1 MNMKKP
7 DEGRF
12 GTLGSLA
19 AFLDGFLAFTFGSL
33 AGFPAIPLASPFRL
47 PPTLSK
53 KMSSKCTL
61 FSHFRTAYA
70 VKPRHILLA
79 NLGDK
84 ASNSING
91 NKNMRASNK

>member
-7 DEGRF
+7 DAGRF

-53 KMSSKCTL
+53 
-61 FSHFRTAYA
+61 
-70 VKPRHILLA
+70 
-79 NLGDK
+79 
-84 ASNSING
+84 
-91 NKNMRASNK
+91 